1 MSLPPF
7 KDFSTHNISSK
18 LFISSAYLVAIMLSN
33 QSIADEDAEHKFFPA
48 ALHLE
53 GVGNIYAAGVR
64 SKNVGDLD
72 LTVTAGVGIG
82 DVQAAAVNISDLELS
97 FIDGVIS
104 STSAIITKA
113 TLDTQYIRGAKALAK
128 NKETVFEQSLT
139 GFAQSIRY
147 QEATSEDASWYL
159 NASLSRVEVG
169 GYATESGNDI
179 DINMHLFKPI
189 TSFIPTIGYQFDERP
204 NNEQTG
210 LNAKIEFNGNF
221 FRAGDSTQG
230 QVNYAAGYTF
240 ELDRHTL
247 ITYLRGSHAYIIN
260 KEKDYDT
267 HEEVKALLK
276 LECDAISD
284 NAEQGSCLTLERDLT
299 NSIVQNAIHGSANSL
314 GGAYGLRSYSEQY
327 VKASNTLLEGAE
339 LTLNTSWKILEDAR
353 LSFVVF
359 AEAGQ
364 ADDQIENLVDNSLYS
379 YGVGIRTNYEGLP
392 IRLETANGSN
402 NEQSWFLTAG
412 TAW

>member
-1 MSLPPF
+1 MGITYCAITLLG
-7 KDFSTHNISSK
+7 NQ
-18 LFISSAYLVAIMLSN
+18 SSA
-33 QSIADEDAEHKFFPA
+33 DEEAEHQFFPA
-48 ALHLE
+48 VLHLE

-64 SKNVGDLD
+64 SKNVGDAD
-72 LTVTAGVGIG
+72 LTATAGIAIG
-82 DVQAAAVNISDLELS
+82 DVQAAALNISGIELPFVEGS
-97 FIDGVIS
+97 IT

-113 TLDTQYIRGAKALAK
+113 TLDTQYIRGAKALTQK
-128 NKETVFEQSLT
+128 NETVFEQSLT
-139 GFAQSIRY
+139 GFAQNLKYR
-147 QEATSEDASWYL
+147 EATSEDTTWYL
-159 NASLSRVEVG
+159 NASLSQVKVE
-169 GYATESGNDI
+169 GYATDSGDDI
-179 DINMHLFKPI
+179 NINMHLFHPI
-189 TSFIPTIGYQFDERP
+189 TSFIPSIGYEFDERP

-210 LNAKIEFNGNF
+210 LNAKIELNGTF

-240 ELDRHTL
+240 GLGQHTL
-247 ITYLRGSHAYIIN
+247 ATYLRGSHAYIIDRD
-260 KEKDYDT
+260 KDYDT
-267 HEEVKALLK
+267 QAEVKELLG

-284 NAEQGSCLTLERDLT
+284 SAEQNSCLVLERDIT
-299 NSIVQNAIHGSANSL
+299 NSIVQSAIHGSANSL

-339 LTLNTSWKILEDAR
+339 LTLNTQWQVIEDMPLA
-353 LSFVVF
+353 FIVF

-364 ADDQIENLVDNSLYS
+364 ADDQIENLADNSLYS
-379 YGVGIRTNYEGLP
+379 YGIGIRTHYEGLP